1 MEHLLLQFRKL
12 NLLKGKVISKK
23 SQEESTH
30 VLYDVVDRIPFIDF
44 LGVKFDLFED
54 KITARLPFKP
64 ELIGNG
70 FIKALHG
77 GAIGSFLE
85 TVAIVELA
93 HYLNK
98 SKKIPQKMGKIKLP
112 KTIDFTI
119 DYMYPGLDRDS
130 FALAKVNRAGKRYAS
145 VSVKAWQESK
155 EKPFAQAIG
164 HFLVPKIDIK
174 SWENETR

>member
-1 MEHLLLQFRKL
+1 M
-12 NLLKGKVISKK
+12 KGKVIPKK
-23 SQEESTH
+23 SQEESIYI
-30 VLYDVVDRIPFIDF
+30 LYDVVDRIPFIDF

-54 KITARLPFKP
+54 KLTARLPFKP

-93 HYLNK
+93 YYLNM

-119 DYMYPGLDRDS
+119 DYMYTGLDRDS
-130 FALAKVNRAGKRYAS
+130 FALA
-145 VSVKAWQESK
+145 
-155 EKPFAQAIG
+155 
-164 HFLVPKIDIK
+164 
-174 SWENETR
+174 